1 VTSED
6 LFELPLYEYQCPKCG
21 RFELIRKFSDPALT
35 TCPTCASEIQKLFSA
50 PAIQFKGT
58 GWYITDYARKSDGKG
73 EKGDSAKGEGGAS
86 EASKGEGSKSEA
98 SKSEGSK
105 SEGSKS
111 EGSKSEG
118 SKSEGSKSEGAKD
131 SGASS
136 GNKAASSSTTG
147 TKTGG
152 GRKSS

>member
-1 VTSED
+1 VTSEA
-6 LFELPLYEYQCPKCG
+6 FRLPLYEYQCPKCG

-35 TCPTCASEIQKLFSA
+35 ICPTCGSEVQKLFSA

-73 EKGDSAKGEGGAS
+73 GKGDSAKGEGGAS
-86 EASKGEGSKSEA
+86 EASKGEGPKSEGSKSEA

-105 SEGSKS
+105 SES
-111 EGSKSEG
+111 
-118 SKSEGSKSEGAKD
+118 AKD

-136 GNKAASSSTTG
+136 GNKAASSTTSA

-152 GRKSS
+152 GSKSS

>member
-1 VTSED
+1 M
-6 LFELPLYEYQCPKCG
+6 PLYEYQCPKCG

-35 TCPTCASEIQKLFSA
+35 ICPTCGSEVQKLFSA

-58 GWYITDYARKSDGKG
+58 GWYITDYARKSDGKSG
-73 EKGDSAKGEGGAS
+73 KGDSGEVPKS
-86 EASKGEGSKSEA
+86 EGSKSEA
-98 SKSEGSK
+98 SKSEDSKSEGSK

-111 EGSKSEG
+111 ES
-118 SKSEGSKSEGAKD
+118 AKD

-136 GNKAASSSTTG
+136 GNKAASSTTSA

-152 GRKSS
+152 GSKSS